1 VMEVEADV
9 AIVKV
14 RTTARKGKW
23 EWRYI

>member
-1 VMEVEADV
+1 VVEVEV